1 MKSFKEVL
9 LESKKAKTD
18 IQKEK
23 FDDEKRQLLEKLKN
37 DYLITGKIKDASPS
51 TQKNI
56 LKALLEY
63 WSPKNGINKK
73 GIDYINEGKISI
85 SKNSTSENIKKFALS
100 EVKNNIKDF
109 TSAFANGQGRN
120 TVIKLQEN
128 IEIKTGKRIKFKSLF
143 ENVCTLITQ
152 KIKNDNI

>member
-9 LESKKAKTD
+9 LESKKSKAD
-18 IQKEK
+18 IQKGK
-23 FDDEKRQLLEKLKN
+23 FDGEKRQLLEKLKK
-37 DYLITGKIKDASPS
+37 DYLITGKIKDSSPS
-51 TQKNI
+51 IQRNI

-63 WSPKNGINKK
+63 WNPKNGINKK

-109 TSAFANGQGRN
+109 TNAFTNGQGQN
-120 TVIKLQEN
+120 VVIKLQEN
-128 IEIKTGKRIKFKSLF
+128 IEMKTGKKIKFKSLF
-143 ENVCTLITQ
+143 ENVCTLISQ